1 MAVTGVLR
9 PGFVQIRVM
18 DLDEAIVHYRDNLG
32 LDLVSH
38 DGEFAFLRAYD
49 EFDRHSVVLRQ
60 AEEPGLDVLGF
71 KVISDAALTGFA
83 KRLNDM
89 SVMTGNVPA
98 GGHPG
103 VGRRIRFS
111 VPTGQMIDL
120 YAEMELSDKGPM
132 TKNPDIWREE
142 PRGMRI
148 SRFDHCAVLGV
159 DIAASAEIFEKALD
173 FVVTERAIDPEGNP
187 VAIFLTCSNKAHD
200 IAFLANPADAKLH
213 HASFLVESWND
224 VGHACDLIAQ
234 RNISLDIG
242 PTRHGI
248 TRGQTVYFFDPSGN
262 RNECFAGGY
271 QHYPDNPIREWT
283 LDQMGK
289 AIFYYEKEVHD
300 RFTSVM
306 T

>member
-9 PGFVQIRVM
+9 PGFIQIRVM
-18 DLDEAIVHYRDNLG
+18 DLGEGIVHYRDNLG
-32 LDLVSH
+32 LDLVSQ
-38 DGEFAFLRAYD
+38 DGEVAFLKAYD

-60 AEEPGLDVLGF
+60 ADEAGLDVLGF
-71 KVISDAALTGFA
+71 KVLTEEALTVFA
-83 KRLNDM
+83 KRLKGIG
-89 SVMTGNVPA
+89 VETAIVPA
-98 GGHPG
+98 GAYPG
-103 VGRRIRFS
+103 VGRRVRFS
-111 VPTGQMIDL
+111 IPTGHTIEL
-120 YAEMELSDKGPM
+120 YSEMELSGNGPQ
-132 TKNPDIWREE
+132 TKNPDIWRHE

-173 FVVTERAIDPEGNP
+173 FVVTERATDPEGNAI
-187 VAIFLTCSNKAHD
+187 AIFLTCSNKAHD
-200 IAFLANPADAKLH
+200 IAFLTGPADAKLH

-271 QHYPDNPIREWT
+271 QHYPDNPVREWT
-283 LDQMGK
+283 VDQMGK

>member
-18 DLDEAIVHYRDNLG
+18 DLKEAIVHYRDNLG
-32 LDLVSH
+32 LDKVSQ
-38 DGEFAFLRAYD
+38 DDEFAFLRAYD

-71 KVISDAALTGFA
+71 KVISNAALADFA
-83 KRLNDM
+83 KRLNEMGVKTDDIA
-89 SVMTGNVPA
+89 A
-98 GGHPG
+98 GDHPG
-103 VGRRIRFS
+103 VGRRVRFS
-111 VPTGQMIDL
+111 VPAGHVIDL
-120 YAEMELSDKGPM
+120 YAEMELSDNGPM

-173 FVVTERAIDPEGNP
+173 FVVTERATDPEGNP

-200 IAFLANPADAKLH
+200 IAFLAGPVDAKLH

-271 QHYPDNPIREWT
+271 QHYPDNPVREWT
-283 LDQMGK
+283 VDQMGK